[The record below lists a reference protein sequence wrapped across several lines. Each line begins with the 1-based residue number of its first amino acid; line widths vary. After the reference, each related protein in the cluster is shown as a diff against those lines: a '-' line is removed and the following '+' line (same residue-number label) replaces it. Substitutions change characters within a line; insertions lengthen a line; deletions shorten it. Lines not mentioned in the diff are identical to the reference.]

1 MSTISPA
8 HLERQVTG
16 KKVLIDTNIII
27 YLTDKVEPYEDL
39 SKLLFTL
46 IEEGNVDAILSVI
59 SIAEVMQGPLKKGLT
74 DNALRVKEYLLN
86 FPNMSCQMINEDILE
101 IIGIDDRINWAKLRT
116 IDSLIIASGLKNN
129 IDRIISNDLHFKH
142 FVGMPN
148 VENSALQLT
157 Q

>member
-1 MSTISPA
+1 MRTISSA
-8 HLERQVTG
+8 DLKKEVID

-39 SKLLFTL
+39 SRLLFTL
-46 IEEGNVDAILSVI
+46 IEEENINAIISVI

-74 DNALRVKEYLLN
+74 DTALRVKEYLLN
-86 FPNMSCQMINEDILE
+86 FPNMSCQMINEDVLE

-129 IDRIISNDLHFKH
+129 IDRIISNDLHFKQAVSKDILVS
-142 FVGMPN
+142 FD
-148 VENSALQLT
+148 T

>member
-1 MSTISPA
+1 MRTISYA
-8 HLERQVTG
+8 DLKKEVID

-39 SKLLFTL
+39 SRLLFTL
-46 IEEGNVDAILSVI
+46 IEEETINAIISVV

-116 IDSLIIASGLKNN
+116 IDSLIIASGLKNQVDK
-129 IDRIISNDLHFKH
+129 IVSNDLHFKQAVSKDILVS
-142 FVGMPN
+142 FD
-148 VENSALQLT
+148 T

>member
-1 MSTISPA
+1 MRTISSA
-8 HLERQVTG
+8 DLKKEVID

-39 SKLLFTL
+39 SRLLFTL
-46 IEEGNVDAILSVI
+46 IEEENINAIISVI

-86 FPNMSCQMINEDILE
+86 FPNMSCQMINEDVLE

-129 IDRIISNDLHFKH
+129 IDRIISNDLHFKQAVSRDILVS
-142 FVGMPN
+142 FDT
-148 VENSALQLT
+148 E
-157 Q
+157 

>member
-1 MSTISPA
+1 MITISSA
-8 HLERQVTG
+8 DLEKEVID

-27 YLTDKVEPYEDL
+27 YLTDKVEPYKDL
-39 SKLLFTL
+39 SRLLFTL
-46 IEEGNVDAILSVI
+46 IEEENINAIISVV
-59 SIAEVMQGPLKKGLT
+59 SIAEVMQGPLKNGLT

-116 IDSLIIASGLKNN
+116 IDSLIIASGLKNQVDK
-129 IDRIISNDLHFKH
+129 IVSNDLHFKQAVSKDILVS
-142 FVGMPN
+142 FD
-148 VENSALQLT
+148 T

>member
-1 MSTISPA
+1 MITISSA
-8 HLERQVTG
+8 DLEKEVID

-27 YLTDKVEPYEDL
+27 YLTDKVEPYKDL
-39 SKLLFTL
+39 SRLLFTL
-46 IEEGNVDAILSVI
+46 IEEENINAIISVV

-116 IDSLIIASGLKNN
+116 IDSLIIASGLKNQVDK
-129 IDRIISNDLHFKH
+129 IVSNDLHFKQAVSKDILVS
-142 FVGMPN
+142 FD
-148 VENSALQLT
+148 T

>member
-1 MSTISPA
+1 MITISSA
-8 HLERQVTG
+8 DLEKEVID

-27 YLTDKVEPYEDL
+27 YLTDKVEPYKDL
-39 SKLLFTL
+39 SRLLFTL
-46 IEEGNVDAILSVI
+46 IEEENINAIISVV
-59 SIAEVMQGPLKKGLT
+59 SIAEVMQGPLKNGLT

-86 FPNMSCQMINEDILE
+86 FPNMSCQMINEDVLE

-129 IDRIISNDLHFKH
+129 IERIISNDLHFKQAVSKDILVS
-142 FVGMPN
+142 FD
-148 VENSALQLT
+148 T